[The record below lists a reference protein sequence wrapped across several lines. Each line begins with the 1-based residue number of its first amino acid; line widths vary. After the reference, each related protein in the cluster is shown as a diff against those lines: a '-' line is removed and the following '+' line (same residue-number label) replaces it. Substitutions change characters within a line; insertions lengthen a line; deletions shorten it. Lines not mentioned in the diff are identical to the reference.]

1 MCFLGNILWGLMLMR
16 DVETMPWK
24 LCPRGQRPESIHPLI
39 CVTQFN
45 RPRIALMGLVPC
57 GGGFYKRSLSSTLI
71 NNCLVI
77 ELGPIT
83 CTCECN
89 AIHLG
94 IVIGISI
101 PQFVL
106 KNIIICTTVRYE
118 VKRWIP
124 QNALQGDWWCLASWY
139 NWEGCCLSTSNWG
152 DSFA

>member
-1 MCFLGNILWGLMLMR
+1 MCFLGNILSGLMLMR

-24 LCPRGQRPESIHPLI
+24 LCQRGQRPESIHPLI

-45 RPRIALMGLVPC
+45 HSRIALIGQLDC

-83 CTCECN
+83 CN

-101 PQFVL
+101 LQFVL

-118 VKRWIP
+118 VKRWIS
-124 QNALQGDWWCLASWY
+124 QNALQGDWWW
-139 NWEGCCLSTSNWG
+139 
-152 DSFA
+152 